1 MTRRRRRRF
10 ASWMAVPV
18 ALACAGSAAAD
29 PMGGWTGSK
38 GPFSWEAKRLSC
50 GNVGDS
56 ASRVRAHTRWRMSPA
71 NGYVRL
77 TFTRELK
84 NESTGAWKVVHRQ
97 RRSTKNTALEGAR
110 GVLHW
115 SQWFFPFENEGGAT
129 TRHTVTFEWLR
140 DRPPGA
146 GADPRLQR
154 RVRAFAPCVVAP

>member
-1 MTRRRRRRF
+1 MTRRRRRLV
-10 ASWMAVPV
+10 ASSIAVLS
-18 ALACAGSAAAD
+18 ALALAGSAAAD

-56 ASRVRAHTRWRMSPA
+56 PSRVRAHTRWRLSPA
-71 NGYVRL
+71 NGYIRL

-84 NESTGAWKVVHRQ
+84 DEDTGAWKVVHRQ
-97 RRSTKNTALEGAR
+97 RRSTKNSPLEGAP

-115 SQWFFPFENEGGAT
+115 SQWFFPFQDEGGAK
-129 TRHTVTFEWLR
+129 TRHGVTFEWLR

-146 GADPRLQR
+146 GADPRLLR

>member
-1 MTRRRRRRF
+1 MRRGRRRF
-10 ASWMAVPV
+10 AAIAATAFGLTWTGP
-18 ALACAGSAAAD
+18 AAAD
-29 PMGGWTGSK
+29 DVSGWTATR
-38 GPFSWEAKRLSC
+38 GPFAWEAKRLSC

-56 ASRVRAHTRWRMSPA
+56 ASRMRAHTRWRTSPA

-84 NESTGAWKVVHRQ
+84 NKGTGAWKVVHRQ

-115 SQWFFPFENEGGAT
+115 SQWFFPFANEGGAT
-129 TRHTVTFEWLR
+129 TRHTVVFEWLR

-146 GADPRLQR
+146 GADPRLLR
-154 RVRAFAPCVVAP
+154 RERAFLPCVVAE

>member
-1 MTRRRRRRF
+1 MKRRRRRHF
-10 ASWMAVPV
+10 AGWIAVLL
-18 ALACAGSAAAD
+18 ALALAGVAIAD
-29 PMGGWTGSK
+29 PMGGWNGSK

-56 ASRVRAHTRWRMSPA
+56 ASRVRAHTRWRTSPP

-84 NESTGAWKVVHRQ
+84 DPKTGVWEVVHRQ
-97 RRSTKNTALEGAR
+97 RRSTKNSALEGAR

-115 SQWFFPFENEGGAT
+115 TQWFFPFKDEGGAT

-146 GADPRLQR
+146 GADPRLLR
-154 RVRAFAPCVVAP
+154 RMRTFAPCVVAP

>member
-10 ASWMAVPV
+10 AGGMAVLV
-18 ALACAGSAAAD
+18 ALACAGSAVAD

-38 GPFSWEAKRLSC
+38 GPYSWEAKRLTC

-56 ASRVRAHTRWRMSPA
+56 ASRVRAHTRWRTSPA

-77 TFTRELK
+77 TFTRELE

-140 DRPPGA
+140 DRPAGA